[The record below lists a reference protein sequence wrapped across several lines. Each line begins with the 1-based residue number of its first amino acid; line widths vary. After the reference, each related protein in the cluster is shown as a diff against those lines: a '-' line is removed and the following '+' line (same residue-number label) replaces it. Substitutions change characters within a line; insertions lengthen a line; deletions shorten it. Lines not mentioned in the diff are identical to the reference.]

1 MTDKHLIDDAMVRV
15 HALEADHGPDDWPA
29 IQMRDLV
36 ILRNAIMELRAE
48 LHAQRVG
55 PITEAQGLAFMQ
67 MRQNKYAKAGQP

>member
-48 LHAQRVG
+48 L
-55 PITEAQGLAFMQ
+55 EAQGLAFMQ